1 MPRGIKVSVAEND
14 AGCGNMVEDSLR
26 ESHELIPRVSKRVN
40 VRAHNPWISAVSASS
55 VLLGGFILRYV
66 IVYAGQATRVISF
79 G

>member
-1 MPRGIKVSVAEND
+1 MTRGIKVLVAEND
-14 AGCGNMVEDSLR
+14 AGFRNMVEGSLR
-26 ESHELIPRVSKRVN
+26 ESHELIHRVSKRVN

-55 VLLGGFILRYV
+55 VLLGGFILRHL